1 MVMSASSAA
10 PSSSG
15 GAGRPGPA
23 RRRPGEFGGS
33 RKFTP
38 RRKVC
43 QFCVDKIKE
52 VDYKDLV
59 RLRRF
64 LSERGKIEPRRKTG
78 TCAAHQRSLTVALK
92 RARQLALLPFTAEHI
107 RVTGVLVREPGHHGF
122 GRSWLPRLGND
133 IGIKDDHFPLRRR
146 MAADIG
152 KVYPQLAEA
161 PIEYTWSGTMGYAIH
176 KMPQIGMV
184 QPGVWIASAFGGHG
198 LNTTAIAGELVAA
211 AMVEQDDRW
220 RLFIPFGLV
229 WAALLLFTADGAT
242 RHRRQL
248 ALATEASAA

>member
-1 MVMSASSAA
+1 MVMSSAPAA
-10 PSSSG
+10 PAPTG
-15 GAGRPGPA
+15 GARPAPG

-78 TCAAHQRSLTVALK
+78 TCAAHQRSLNVALK

-107 RVTGVLVREPGHHGF
+107 RVTGVLVREPGAPPFRGT
-122 GRSWLPRLGND
+122 RPRPAEVDGTATAE
-133 IGIKDDHFPLRRR
+133 
-146 MAADIG
+146 AAPPADAAAAEAQ
-152 KVYPQLAEA
+152 PAATAAETPAEA
-161 PIEYTWSGTMGYAIH
+161 PAPAAAAAEEAEEA
-176 KMPQIGMV
+176 P
-184 QPGVWIASAFGGHG
+184 
-198 LNTTAIAGELVAA
+198 VAA
-211 AMVEQDDRW
+211 AAPQ
-220 RLFIPFGLV
+220 
-229 WAALLLFTADGAT
+229 AA
-242 RHRRQL
+242 
-248 ALATEASAA
+248 EA